1 MLETL
6 RRSIGMQLARL
17 HFRSSKEKVI
27 SFRQSVASAH
37 SALVILPL
45 ASSSG
50 EEEVSLLAPL
60 RTHFS
65 ERNITVLASGPP
77 QQIERA
83 LPRAT
88 VLRITSA
95 DITAFFLPRHGVI
108 DRVRE
113 HTYDVAV
120 DLNLDFMLPSAYI
133 CRESN
138 ARVRVGLA
146 GPHADAF
153 FNFQVRLDSA
163 VQHGHAYERLLKC
176 FQMFFPA
183 EGA

>member
-17 HFRSSKEKVI
+17 HFRSTREKVI

-45 ASSSG
+45 AASTAD
-50 EEEVSLLAPL
+50 EEVSLLAPL
-60 RTHFS
+60 RTHFA
-65 ERNITVLASGPP
+65 ERNITVLAGTSS
-77 QQIERA
+77 QQVERV

-88 VLRITSA
+88 VLRITAA
-95 DITAFFLPRHGVI
+95 DVTAFFLPRRSVI
-108 DRVRE
+108 DLVRGR
-113 HTYDVAV
+113 TYDVAV

-163 VQHGHAYERLLKC
+163 IQHGHAYERLLKC